1 MKGTFPF
8 KGERPLWRRYNRPMS
23 LKLDLT
29 VAAIAERAGRFLCV
43 QERAARRVVLNQ
55 PAGHLESGE
64 SLIDAVVRET
74 REETGREFT
83 PEAITGL
90 YLWQGPVGRT
100 VLRVAFA
107 GSVGERAEGSVLDR
121 AIIRT
126 VWLDREE
133 LQKRA
138 GELRSPLVLLCIEDY
153 LRGVRDSL
161 DLLKHVTQDGQ
172 ALRAAAG

>member
-1 MKGTFPF
+1 
-8 KGERPLWRRYNRPMS
+8 MS

-29 VAAIAERAGRFLCV
+29 VAAIAEREGRFLCV

-64 SLIDAVVRET
+64 SLIQAVVRET
-74 REETGREFT
+74 REETGRNFT
-83 PEAITGL
+83 PEAVTGF
-90 YLWQGPVGRT
+90 YLWQGPAGRT

-107 GSVGERAEGSVLDR
+107 GSVGERADGSSLDR

-126 VWLDREE
+126 LWLEREA
-133 LQKRA
+133 LKRRA

-153 LRGVRDSL
+153 LRGVRYPL
-161 DLLKHVTQDGQ
+161 DMLKHVTLEGH
-172 ALRAAAG
+172 ALRSAAG